1 VFAGF
6 LAVGLSSN
14 SKVHFPDAFLNLGSV
29 KVYDHTDAG
38 QRYLTFAVSY
48 SDDAVGFDA
57 QTRKFQ
63 KGVVPEPDA
72 QQFLVRLAQALSN
85 CNENPKQLAHI
96 QLIGFASTSGTKE
109 VNIEAATQ
117 RGENVKKILDDNAIT
132 NHDGQRTVVE
142 LVPVD
147 FEEMERQLRFF
158 DRIDNK
164 YNYILANLTRRTE
177 VRLISAGSCETSNL
191 GGGCGPVIE
200 HP

>member
-1 VFAGF
+1 
-6 LAVGLSSN
+6 
-14 SKVHFPDAFLNLGSV
+14 
-29 KVYDHTDAG
+29 
-38 QRYLTFAVSY
+38 
-48 SDDAVGFDA
+48 
-57 QTRKFQ
+57 
-63 KGVVPEPDA
+63 
-72 QQFLVRLAQALSN
+72 
-85 CNENPKQLAHI
+85 
-96 QLIGFASTSGTKE
+96 

-164 YNYILANLTRRTE
+164 YNYILANLTRRTG